1 MNLENLFVNELV
13 VTLNSDHCHKK
24 SKGNIHFNIL
34 KETRKMTFNLVII
47 CLFICISKCT
57 SFWIHTESG
66 NIENGCHFPSF
77 EYESFVISSAWDLFS
92 FCSDVTQV
100 TSKWWQEILL
110 LRFRIQRPCVVY
122 LITFTYSSRL
132 VINDVSP
139 GKKKSMIDSIYNQIW
154 ILILNL
160 FLKRKVR

>member
-1 MNLENLFVNELV
+1 MNGENLFVNELV

-47 CLFICISKCT
+47 CLFICISNCT

-100 TSKWWQEILL
+100 TSKWGDKKSCFTISDTKTMRCLFNYFHLFFTSRHKW
-110 LRFRIQRPCVVY
+110 C
-122 LITFTYSSRL
+122 ITR
-132 VINDVSP
+132 
-139 GKKKSMIDSIYNQIW
+139 GKKSMIDSIYNQIW